1 MEVFCFLSLVKAFF
15 SGIIINTMNELIFL
29 LHIIIV
35 IGFLFIALHFGKNAL
50 MGLVCLQVILANLF
64 VVKQINIFGLNAT
77 GGDVFIVGSVLGMNL
92 LQEYFGKKIAD
103 KTLIISF
110 LNMIF
115 YLTMSFIHLLYV
127 PNSFDTTNNFFYGI
141 LKFAPRITIAS
152 IFSYLIVLKLN
163 NWLYLYLKKI
173 CSNKYIVLRSF
184 ISLVLSQL
192 LDTFLFAFLAL
203 YGIVGSIW
211 QIILVSFT
219 LKIIVAIIAT
229 PFLGFTRIILRR

>member
-1 MEVFCFLSLVKAFF
+1 
-15 SGIIINTMNELIFL
+15 MNELIFL

-35 IGFLFIALHFGKNAL
+35 LGFTFIALHFGKNAL
-50 MGLVCLQVILANLF
+50 MGLVCLQAVLANLF
-64 VVKQINIFGLNAT
+64 VVKQMNIFGLNAT
-77 GGDVFIVGSVLGMNL
+77 CADVFIVGSVLAMNL

-110 LNMIF
+110 FSMVF
-115 YLTMSFIHLLYV
+115 YLAMSFIHLLYV
-127 PNSFDTTNNFFYGI
+127 PNAFDTTHSLFYGI

-152 IFSYLIVLKLN
+152 IFAYFVVLKLN
-163 NWLYLYLKKI
+163 NLLYSYL
-173 CSNKYIVLRSF
+173 NKSFAGKNIVLRNF

-192 LDTFLFAFLAL
+192 LDTILFAFFAL

-219 LKIIVAIIAT
+219 LKIIVALVAT
-229 PFLGFTRIILRR
+229 PFLGLTRRILSRQKN